1 MSKHAHPIAVQY
13 SSVEDLVQ
21 EVRQVRSPMHRQRRV
36 RVEPLCMR
44 IGALRVWGI
53 LLSSYRHQEEHTAWV
68 VVAQA
73 HLYMV
78 TPFKEEAASR
88 QQQQLY
94 DALVAYL
101 HSRQLE
107 VGRGVYT
114 PPK

>member
-1 MSKHAHPIAVQY
+1 
-13 SSVEDLVQ
+13 
-21 EVRQVRSPMHRQRRV
+21 
-36 RVEPLCMR
+36 MR

-114 PPK
+114 PPKQAFLTAAALPLEVIQQMQEEVRE